1 MRNYA
6 MTNLTQANPTSP
18 AMSAIRQA
26 SLDNKKWI
34 LVGAQQ
40 AGASPKRMAEIA
52 SLPKSTVRRILSN
65 FSRTGIPS
73 TSSPRSHQYKDMA
86 IVEYDSDGNVTN
98 YDDNASTVSS
108 QRLRI
113 QPRAKDLIA
122 YVKAQKALEEAENN
136 KAKTKA
142 RSHVNA
148 VASTSHSTPP
158 PSTSEKFLLMTPPQ
172 ESDTMQRQAT
182 TTTMIAPLE
191 KSERRFSLPPSP
203 PLHPA
208 PLDTALPSKSLPPT
222 HEPWTRKDDEVL
234 LKHVFSSVSDRNWTA
249 IENKLQGRHRASIC
263 RDRWRKL
270 QAAMLDD
277 QS

>member
-6 MTNLTQANPTSP
+6 MTNLTQAKPT
-18 AMSAIRQA
+18 ALSAIQQT

-73 TSSPRSHQYKDMA
+73 TSSSRSHPYKDMA
-86 IVEYDSDGNVTN
+86 IVEYDSDGKVTN
-98 YDDNASTVSS
+98 YDDNASTVS
-108 QRLRI
+108 QRSYIR
-113 QPRAKDLIA
+113 PRAKDLIA
-122 YVKAQKALEEAENN
+122 YVKAQRALEEAGNS
-136 KAKTKA
+136 KTTTKA
-142 RSHVNA
+142 RMHQNV
-148 VASTSHSTPP
+148 VATTSHSTPP
-158 PSTSEKFLLMTPPQ
+158 PPTSEKFQLMTPPQ
-172 ESDTMQRQAT
+172 ESDTMQRQANAT
-182 TTTMIAPLE
+182 ATMIAPLE

-203 PLHPA
+203 PLHPV
-208 PLDTALPSKSLPPT
+208 PLDTALPSKSLPQAFSV
-222 HEPWTRKDDEVL
+222 HEPWTKQDDEIL
-234 LKHVFSSVSDRNWTA
+234 LKHVFSSVSDGDWTA
-249 IENKLQGRHRASIC
+249 IEKKLQGRHRASIC

-277 QS
+277 